1 MNRIKAQRQWTP
13 RERAELR
20 QLRRQ
25 NVDYATLAQHFG
37 RTTRAIASMVYAIDA
52 RGAKRPWRAADL
64 IQLRHMASRGYSD
77 NKIGMT
83 IGRTRTAVSQKRE
96 RLGIAPGKPEHGPRR
111 KAA

>member
-37 RTTRAIASMVYAIDA
+37 RITRAIASQVYQLDA
-52 RGAKRPWRAADL
+52 RGFRRPWKAADYL
-64 IQLRHMASRGYSD
+64 KSETGWASRPAIR
-77 NKIGMT
+77 NT
-83 IGRTRTAVSQKRE
+83 IRGSQ
-96 RLGIAPGKPEHGPRR
+96 HGLEDDRDENRNPSR
-111 KAA
+111 